1 MHSPNFPRVKQTQLG
16 RWSQHK
22 RELDRDTTVCWTFA
36 CRENAQDASRLL
48 FSPQSLLSQIADWL
62 TTGDESASKLR
73 IPDLLKAHNF
83 WEAPYDSIVMNKAQN
98 DFSFSCFEYL
108 LGCWE
113 TKASSSEFSCI
124 GNLRPYFCVAV
135 VLDRARQWCQFQ
147 HFLVAG
153 ERTEKPMERGSH
165 RPHISATSVQ
175 AGLLELLALTA
186 QLSEISSISAHS
198 WKSCRRVRLKSST
211 CRDFGAAKR
220 TFPSSFKSSPKACDK
235 IVSETDLA
243 ILKGSCW
250 LWGVYTKI

>member
-108 LGCWE
+108 LLHVDKYIMYIMNDAGCWE
-113 TKASSSEFSCI
+113 TKASSSEFSCII

-153 ERTEKPMERGSH
+153 ERTECDGERIAQATHFGHQRTGRAARSYSAAFLFPPSVPIPGS
-165 RPHISATSVQ
+165 
-175 AGLLELLALTA
+175 
-186 QLSEISSISAHS
+186 
-198 WKSCRRVRLKSST
+198 RVEES
-211 CRDFGAAKR
+211 G
-220 TFPSSFKSSPKACDK
+220 
-235 IVSETDLA
+235 
-243 ILKGSCW
+243 
-250 LWGVYTKI
+250 